1 MTQAGFE
8 LARLEAG
15 LDLEPLASTSF
26 SFLLGPGPSH
36 PAHGMYLS
44 LCLSSGSSRGVEET
58 CVTYRW
64 DASAPA
70 LSSCSKNKGPGE

>member
-15 LDLEPLASTSF
+15 LDFEPLASTLF
-26 SFLLGPGPSH
+26 CFLLGPGLSH
-36 PAHGMYLS
+36 SAHGMYLS
-44 LCLSSGSSRGVEET
+44 PCLSSGSSRGVEEM
-58 CVTYRW
+58 CNLRR

-70 LSSCSKNKGPGE
+70 LSSCSKNKGSGE